1 MELKD
6 KLILQLDNRYFPP
19 RGATLIVAV
28 SGGVDSAV
36 LLYVLSL
43 LVTSQDWKLIVA
55 HFNHQLRR
63 SANQDAKFVG
73 ALVKSLGLK
82 FVSDT
87 VNVAKFA
94 KSHKLTIEEA
104 GRSARYAWLQKIA
117 KRYRAGAIVLGH
129 TADDQVETVVMNW
142 LRGGLVRAL
151 AGMRIKEGN
160 LWRPFLQIYKTE
172 LKQFAKRYRIQFRED
187 KSNRNLIYTRNLIRH
202 RILPILK
209 KVNPGIE
216 GVILRN
222 ADNFSN
228 LESWIENQVQETY
241 KKVSGR
247 PKIGTVNFSAKRF
260 KELDRF
266 LQNEL
271 FLLAIQK
278 LKGDR
283 QDIKKVHLDEM
294 QAVLHSAQSTAWKQ
308 LPAKL
313 FVYRGYGKISVSC
326 HRPKF
331 VNK

>member
-6 KLILQLDNRYFPP
+6 KLISRLDCRYFPP
-19 RGATLIVAV
+19 RGATLVVAV
-28 SGGVDSAV
+28 SGGVDSVV

-43 LVTSQDWKLIVA
+43 LVTSQDWKLVVA

-73 ALVKSLGLK
+73 ALAKSLGLK
-82 FVSDT
+82 YVSDT
-87 VNVAKFA
+87 INVAKFA

-104 GRSARYAWLQKIA
+104 GRVARYAWLKKVA
-117 KRYRAGAIVLGH
+117 KWHRSGIIVLGH

-151 AGMRIKEGN
+151 AGMRAKEGN
-160 LWRPFLQIYKTE
+160 LWRPFLQIPKTE
-172 LKQFAKRYRIQFRED
+172 LKQFAKHYHIKFRED
-187 KSNRNLIYTRNLIRH
+187 KSNRNLTYTRNLIRH
-202 RILPILK
+202 RILPVLK
-209 KVNPGIE
+209 KVNSGIE

-222 ADNFSN
+222 AESFSD
-228 LESWIENQVQETY
+228 LESWVENQVQDVY

-247 PKIGTVNFSAKRF
+247 PQTGTVNFSAKQF
-260 KELDRF
+260 KQVDRF

-294 QAVLHSAQSTAWKQ
+294 QALLHSAQSTAWKQ
-308 LPAKL
+308 LPGKL
-313 FVYRGYGKISVSC
+313 FVYRGYGKISVSR